1 MPGEKSVCGGIGM
14 KKFPVFHTAE
24 EEEGRWKR
32 LSLGSGVSVPNEDI
46 LGIFDMD
53 TATMSPVTKKFLNT
67 AQKNGCVSVVGEEL
81 PKSFVVVAPKVR
93 LVPGGHGDDD
103 NNNKN
108 PNHANGTLVALSQ
121 FTPSTLCGRG
131 DSL

>member
-1 MPGEKSVCGGIGM
+1 MFLHVGNHKNIRMRDV
-14 KKFPVFHTAE
+14 V
-24 EEEGRWKR
+24 
-32 LSLGSGVSVPNEDI
+32 
-46 LGIFDMD
+46 GIFDMD
-53 TATMSPVTKKFLNT
+53 TATVSPVTKKFLNT

-121 FTPSTLCGRG
+121 FTPSTLCGRDG
-131 DSL
+131 SL

>member
-1 MPGEKSVCGGIGM
+1 M
-14 KKFPVFHTAE
+14 KRFPVFRTAE
-24 EEEGRWKR
+24 DENNRWKR
-32 LSLGSGVSVPNEDI
+32 LSLGSGVSVPTEEI

-53 TATMSPVTKKFLNT
+53 TATVSPVTKKFLNT

>member
-1 MPGEKSVCGGIGM
+1 M

-53 TATMSPVTKKFLNT
+53 TATVSPVTKKFLNT

-81 PKSFVVVAPKVR
+81 PKSFVVVAPKNR
-93 LVPGGHGDDD
+93 LVPGERGNDD
-103 NNNKN
+103 NKNN
-108 PNHANGTLVALSQ
+108 PTTGTLVALSQ